1 MLTASPRFERGEAVS
16 VAVLGAG
23 SWGTTVAALLAPR
36 TSTVLW
42 ARSTAVADELR
53 RERTNAAYLGSF
65 EVPAALGATASL
77 VEALQAADFVV
88 LAIPSHG
95 LRQVLV
101 EGAPFVGP
109 HATVLS
115 LTKGLEEHTMARMS
129 EVVGECWPGCPVG
142 VLTGPNLAAEVRA
155 GQPTAS
161 VIAYRDE
168 DRAASVRELFATDA
182 LRIYTN
188 PDVTGCEIAGVV
200 KNVMAIASGM
210 AIGLGLGDNTRAAL
224 ITRSLAELTR
234 LGVALGGDPP
244 TFAGL
249 AGLGDLVA
257 TCTSAK
263 SRNFSVGVALGQGK
277 TLSEAT
283 ASTRMIAEG
292 VRSCRPVLELANR
305 LGVEVP
311 VTEQVVAVCH
321 GGRSPREAIPILM
334 RRAPK
339 SEVDPLVFGVD
350 R

>member
-1 MLTASPRFERGEAVS
+1 MT

-23 SWGTTVAALLAPR
+23 SWGSTIAALLAPR
-36 TSTVLW
+36 TSTTLW
-42 ARSTAVADELR
+42 ARSAAVAEELR
-53 RERTNAAYLGSF
+53 ERRTNAAYLGSF
-65 EVPAALGATASL
+65 EVPPTLRATASL
-77 VEALQAADFVV
+77 AEALREVDVVV

-101 EGAPFVGP
+101 EASPFVHP

-142 VLTGPNLAAEVRA
+142 VLTGPNLAQEVCA

-161 VIAYRDE
+161 VIAYADE
-168 DRAASVRELFATDA
+168 ELAVEVRELFATET

-257 TCTSAK
+257 TCTSQK
-263 SRNFSVGVALGQGK
+263 SRNFSVGVSLGQGR
-277 TLSEAT
+277 TLAEAT
-283 ASTRMIAEG
+283 GSTRMVAEG
-292 VRSCRPVLELANR
+292 VKSCRPVLELANR

-311 VTEQVVAVCH
+311 VAEQVVAVCH
-321 GGRSPREAIPILM
+321 GGRSPQEAIPILM

-339 SEVDPLVFGVD
+339 SEVDPLVFGMD

>member
-1 MLTASPRFERGEAVS
+1 MK

-23 SWGTTVAALLAPR
+23 SWGTTIASLLAPR
-36 TSTVLW
+36 SATTIW
-42 ARSTAVADELR
+42 ARTAAVADELR
-53 RERTNAAYLGSF
+53 KKRTNTAYLGPF
-65 EVPAALGATASL
+65 EIPPKLLATSSL
-77 VEALQAADFVV
+77 AEALESAELVV

-101 EGAPFVGP
+101 EAAPFVVRHP
-109 HATVLS
+109 TVLS
-115 LTKGLEEHTMARMS
+115 LTKGLEEHTRARMS
-129 EVVGECWPGCPVG
+129 EVVSECWPGSPVG
-142 VLTGPNLAAEVRA
+142 VLTGPNLAQEVCA

-161 VIAYRDE
+161 VIAYANE
-168 DRAASVRELFATDA
+168 ELAGEVRELFATEI

-188 PDVTGCEIAGVV
+188 PDVIGCEIAGVV

-234 LGVALGGDPP
+234 LGVALGGEPP

-277 TLSEAT
+277 TLAEAIG
-283 ASTRMIAEG
+283 ATRMVAEG
-292 VRSCRPVLELANR
+292 VKSCQPVLELATS

-311 VTEQVVAVCH
+311 VAEQVVAVCH
-321 GGRSPREAIPILM
+321 ANRSPKEAIPILM

-339 SEVDPLVFGVD
+339 SEVDPLVFGDD

>member
-1 MLTASPRFERGEAVS
+1 MS

-23 SWGTTVAALLAPR
+23 SWGTTVASLLAAR
-36 TSTVLW
+36 TPTTIW
-42 ARSTAVADELR
+42 ARSRAIADELR
-53 RERTNAAYLGSF
+53 QRHTNSTYLGSF
-65 EVPAALGATASL
+65 EVPAALRATASL
-77 VEALQAADFVV
+77 MEALGSNDVVV
-88 LAIPSHG
+88 LAVPSHG

-101 EGAPFVGP
+101 EAAPYVRP
-109 HATVLS
+109 RATVLS
-115 LTKGLEEHTMARMS
+115 LTKGLEEHTMSRMS
-129 EVVGECWPGCPVG
+129 EVVAECWPGCPVG
-142 VLTGPNLAAEVRA
+142 VLTGPNLAQEVIA

-161 VIAYRDE
+161 VIAFADE
-168 DRAASVRELFATDA
+168 DLAAKVRHLFATET

-188 PDVTGCEIAGVV
+188 PDLTGCEIAGVV

-277 TLSEAT
+277 TLVEAT
-283 ASTRMIAEG
+283 GSTRMVAEG
-292 VRSCRPVLELANR
+292 VKSCRPVLELANR
-305 LGVEVP
+305 LGVDVP

-321 GGRSPREAIPILM
+321 QGRSPKEAIPILM

-339 SEVDPLVFGVD
+339 SEVDPVVFGAE

>member
-1 MLTASPRFERGEAVS
+1 VS

-23 SWGTTVAALLAPR
+23 SWGTTVASLLSGQIP
-36 TSTVLW
+36 TSIW
-42 ARSTAVADELR
+42 ARSKAVADELR
-53 RERTNAAYLGSF
+53 QHRTNSAYLGAF
-65 EVPAALGATASL
+65 EVPATLRATSSLADALD
-77 VEALQAADFVV
+77 EADLVV
-88 LAIPSHG
+88 LAVPSHG
-95 LRQVLV
+95 MRQVLV
-101 EGAPFVGP
+101 GAAPFVRP
-109 HATVLS
+109 RATVLS
-115 LTKGLEEHTMARMS
+115 LTKGLEAHTMARMS
-129 EVVGECWPGCPVG
+129 EIVGECWPGRPVG
-142 VLTGPNLAAEVRA
+142 VLTGPNLAEEVCA

-161 VIAYRDE
+161 VIAFSDE
-168 DRAASVRELFATDA
+168 DVAIEVRELFATET

-188 PDVTGCEIAGVV
+188 PDVIGCEIAGVV

-257 TCTSAK
+257 TCTSTK
-263 SRNFSVGVALGQGK
+263 SRNFSVGVALGGGK
-277 TLSEAT
+277 SLAEAT
-283 ASTRMIAEG
+283 GSTRMVAEG
-292 VRSCRPVLELANR
+292 VKSSQPVVELAHR

-311 VTEQVVAVCH
+311 VAEQVVAVCY
-321 GGRSPREAIPILM
+321 GGRSPKEAIPILM

-339 SEVDPLVFGVD
+339 SEIDPVVLGLD

>member
-1 MLTASPRFERGEAVS
+1 MN

-23 SWGTTVAALLAPR
+23 SWGTTVASLLAPR
-36 TSTVLW
+36 SPTTIW
-42 ARSTAVADELR
+42 ARSAAIAEEIRVA
-53 RERTNAAYLGSF
+53 RTNTTYLGGF
-65 EVPAALGATASL
+65 KVPDPLRATNSL
-77 VEALQAADFVV
+77 AEALDSAELVV
-88 LAIPSHG
+88 LALPSHG
-95 LRQVLV
+95 LRRVLV
-101 EGAPFVGP
+101 EGAAFVYS

-129 EVVGECWPGCPVG
+129 EVVTECWPGCPVG
-142 VLTGPNLAAEVRA
+142 VLTGPNLAQEVCA

-161 VIAYRDE
+161 VIAFSDE
-168 DRAASVRELFATDA
+168 ARAVGVRELFVSEA

-188 PDVTGCEIAGVV
+188 PDVVGCEIAGVV

-224 ITRSLAELTR
+224 ITRSLAELAR

-244 TFAGL
+244 TFSGL

-257 TCTSAK
+257 TCTSTK
-263 SRNFSVGVALGQGK
+263 SRNFSVGVALGQGRA
-277 TLSEAT
+277 LAEAVG
-283 ASTRMIAEG
+283 STRMVAEG
-292 VRSCRPVLELANR
+292 VKSCRPVLELAGR

-321 GGRSPREAIPILM
+321 GGRSPAEAIPLLM

-339 SEVDPLVFGVD
+339 SEVDPFVFGD
-350 R
+350 ER